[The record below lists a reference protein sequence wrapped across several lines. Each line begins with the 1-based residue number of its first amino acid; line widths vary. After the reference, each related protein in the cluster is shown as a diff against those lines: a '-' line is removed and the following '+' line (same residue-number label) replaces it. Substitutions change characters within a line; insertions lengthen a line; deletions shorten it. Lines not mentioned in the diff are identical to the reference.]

1 VSSAA
6 APSRT
11 RPIASPIVWAIA
23 GAWLLAVVAEVS
35 GHGAALHHD
44 TLIEGGLPFWAALA
58 LFLVAWQAMTVAMM
72 LPSSLPMVRLFNR
85 MAAGQP
91 HAARAQ
97 GAFLGG
103 YAVVWTAFGAF
114 AFISD
119 LGIHR
124 GVDNWPWLAAHS
136 WLIAGG
142 TLVLAGAFQFS
153 SLKEQCLRSC
163 RHPAAFL
170 LRYYRRGTEAALR
183 TGLRHGA
190 FCLGCCWALML
201 VAFAAGVAN
210 LAWMAAFTAIMV
222 FEKTGP
228 RGDRGAEPIG
238 LGLLVLGAVVL
249 VHPPWLGSVFAA

>member
-1 VSSAA
+1 MGAIGAA
-6 APSRT
+6 
-11 RPIASPIVWAIA
+11 WF
-23 GAWLLAVVAEVS
+23 LAVVAETS

-44 TLIEGGLPFWAALA
+44 TLIEGGLPFWAALC

-85 MAAGQP
+85 MAAAQP
-91 HAARAQ
+91 HAGRAQ
-97 GAFLGG
+97 AAFLGG
-103 YAVVWTAFGAF
+103 YALVWTGFGAF

-124 GVDNWPWLAAHS
+124 SVDNWPWLAAHS

-142 TLVLAGAFQFS
+142 TLVVAGAFQFS
-153 SLKEQCLRSC
+153 SLKERCLQEC

-228 RGDRGAEPIG
+228 GGDRGAEPIG
-238 LGLLVLGAVVL
+238 LGLLVVGAVVL
-249 VHPPWLGSVFAA
+249 VHPGWLGSFFQA